1 MAIYNPPKQTATGGI
16 MSGVGTGLMTAG
28 GAMTLATGGLGGAVG
43 IPLMALGALTSVAG
57 TIINGNETEKAN
69 NYEVKYVNQLQGEK
83 NQKIAYSNNLNQ
95 SRANYTPQRVNASMK
110 AINDMISPSSNV
122 PSNGGTGFSNQR
134 LI

>member
-57 TIINGNETEKAN
+57 TIINGNQTERAN
-69 NYEVKYVNQLQGEK
+69 NYEVQYANQLQGEK

-95 SRANYTPQRVNASMK
+95 SRANYTPQGVNASMK